1 MADFIITQTDAQL
14 QAILDK
20 IQPLATTGDMA
31 TLGFGYGVCI
41 TEAGNSAKTVSVP
54 NYILQKNVPVSV
66 QFSHP
71 ISTDGATLNINAR
84 GAKPIYVAGSA
95 LQGGL
100 VKAGCT
106 VTFVYDGSHYN
117 IVAIEGLERPSSQSD
132 LFVDMGLPSGLMWA
146 KRNIDISQPDGFASS
161 EYQYECTFF
170 SWGNTEGHNPTSTS
184 AFDYDWGSANDGP
197 YAQTPGSKLT
207 ANAGLS
213 HDAARA
219 ILGSPWRDPSTE
231 DFAELF
237 ANIDYIDS
245 NGDVIPS
252 SQTNKLTYMGANHI
266 AGIRLKSKIN
276 GNIIFFPCSGYGNGQ
291 SWYNR
296 GSSGDY
302 WSRSLCSQADG
313 RSLDFGS
320 GGVFPQNNY
329 SRCDGFARRAV
340 Q

>member
-54 NYILQKNVPVSV
+54 NYIIQKNVPVSV
-66 QFSHP
+66 QFTHP

-146 KRNIDISQPDGFASS
+146 KRNIDISQPDGFAAS

-184 AFDYDWGSANDGP
+184 AFDYNWGSANDGP

-219 ILGSPWRDPSTE
+219 ILGSPWRDPSTD

-237 ANIDYIDS
+237 DNIDYIDS

-276 GNIIFFPCSGYGNGQ
+276 GNIIFFPCSGSGYGQ
-291 SWYNR
+291 SWYGR
-296 GSSGDY
+296 GSYGNY
-302 WSRSLCSQADG
+302 WSRSLYSQADG
-313 RSLDFGS
+313 RGLSFGS
-320 GGVFPQNNY
+320 GGVSPQSNY
-329 SRCDGFARRAV
+329 GRYGGFARRAV

>member
-1 MADFIITQTDAQL
+1 MLDFIITQTDAQL
-14 QAILDK
+14 QAILNK
-20 IQPLATTGDMA
+20 IQPLAESNDMA

-41 TEAGNSAKTVSVP
+41 TDAGDGAKTVSIP
-54 NYILQKNVPVSV
+54 NYILQKNAPVSV

-71 ISTDGATLNINAR
+71 INTDGATLNINAR

-146 KRNIDISQPDGFASS
+146 KRNIDISQPDGFAAS

-184 AFDYDWGSANDGP
+184 AFDYNWGSANDGP
-197 YAQTPGSKLT
+197 YTETPGSKLT

-219 ILGSPWRDPSTE
+219 ILGSPWRDPSTD

-237 ANIDYIDS
+237 ANIDFIDY

-252 SQTNKLTYMGANHI
+252 AQTNKLTTMGPNHI
-266 AGIRLKSKIN
+266 QGIRLRSKIN
-276 GNIIFFPCSGYGNGQ
+276 GNIIFFPCSGYGYGQ

-296 GSSGDY
+296 GSDGFC
-302 WSRSLCSQADG
+302 WSRSLSSQTLG
-313 RSLDFGS
+313 RYLGFGS
-320 GGVFPQNNY
+320 GGVGPQY
-329 SRCDGFARRAV
+329 SNDRFYGFARRAV

>member
-1 MADFIITQTDAQL
+1 MNDFIITQTDAQL
-14 QAILDK
+14 QAILNK
-20 IQPLATTGDMA
+20 MQPLAETNDMA

-41 TEAGNSAKTVSVP
+41 TEAGNSAKTVSIP
-54 NYILQKNVPVSV
+54 NYFLQKNVPVSV
-66 QFSHP
+66 RFNNP

-146 KRNIDISQPDGFASS
+146 KRNIDISQPDGFAAS

-170 SWGNTEGHNPTSTS
+170 SWGNTEGHNPISTS
-184 AFDYDWGSANDGP
+184 EFDYNWGSANDGP

-237 ANIDYIDS
+237 ANIDFIDY

-252 SQTNKLTYMGANHI
+252 SRTNKLTSMGANHVQ
-266 AGIRLKSKIN
+266 GIRLKSKIN
-276 GNIIFFPCSGYGNGQ
+276 GNILFFPCSGRGNGQ

-296 GSSGDY
+296 GSYGYY
-302 WSRSLCSQADG
+302 WSRSLDSQAYG
-313 RSLDFGS
+313 KHLNFYS
-320 GGVFPQNNY
+320 GGVNPQGK
-329 SRCDGFARRAV
+329 SDRFVGFARRAV

>member
-1 MADFIITQTDAQL
+1 MEDFFITQTDAQL

-66 QFSHP
+66 RFNNP

-146 KRNIDISQPDGFASS
+146 KRNIDISQPDGFAAS

-170 SWGNTEGHNPTSTS
+170 SWGNTEGHNPISTS
-184 AFDYDWGSANDGP
+184 EFDYNWGSANDGP

-237 ANIDYIDS
+237 ANMIDAFIS
-245 NGDVIPS
+245 FLI
-252 SQTNKLTYMGANHI
+252 NKRNMN
-266 AGIRLKSKIN
+266 K
-276 GNIIFFPCSGYGNGQ
+276 
-291 SWYNR
+291 
-296 GSSGDY
+296 
-302 WSRSLCSQADG
+302 
-313 RSLDFGS
+313 
-320 GGVFPQNNY
+320 
-329 SRCDGFARRAV
+329 
-340 Q
+340 